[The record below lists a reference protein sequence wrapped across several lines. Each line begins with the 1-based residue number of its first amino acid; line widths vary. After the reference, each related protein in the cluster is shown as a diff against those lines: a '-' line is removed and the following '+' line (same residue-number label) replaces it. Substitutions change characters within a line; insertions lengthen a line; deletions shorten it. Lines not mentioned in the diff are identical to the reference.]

1 MSQQQAQL
9 LLTQLALVQTA
20 LTATFNSYGNR
31 QISPPSHKINT
42 PLNRLTKIWY
52 NWLDY
57 IREGIPKPNLIQ
69 IHPWGL
75 WAMGE
80 IELKI
85 LLIYLY
91 LFSST
96 RTQIKIRSVDGFLC
110 AIAQKTWNHA
120 RMCVFGVTETF
131 VVGALPR
138 MPARELTLLQ
148 PHVGRCQSSA
158 TSIFQP
164 PPSRCTTTSSQHARP
179 SGVLRRRSDGLECA
193 AWPPPRPVAQCRQ
206 FQEDAS
212 GSECTWT
219 LSALEALRNALYKF
233 DLLTYLLT
241 YTAPTAGE
249 KGAYFPRI
257 PHLLS

>member
-1 MSQQQAQL
+1 MGD
-9 LLTQLALVQTA
+9 
-20 LTATFNSYGNR
+20 GNFDPLQNR
-31 QISPPSHKINT
+31 NPWADCHKISH
-42 PLNRLTKIWY
+42 
-52 NWLDY
+52 NWLRALGDS
-57 IREGIPKPNLIQ
+57 GK
-69 IHPWGL
+69 
-75 WAMGE
+75 MGE
-80 IELKI
+80 ITFLC
-85 LLIYLY
+85 LFIYLY
-91 LFSST
+91 FLSEI
-96 RTQIKIRSVDGFLC
+96 RAQIRPVDGFLC